1 MLIADNIIK
10 SFDDVHVLKGVDLHV
25 NKAEIVSIIGKSG
38 SGKSTFLHILG
49 TLDAA
54 DSGSIS
60 IDGQQINDLKQK
72 DLAKFRNEKIGFVF
86 QFHHLLSEFTAV
98 ENVSIPGLIAKKNRK
113 EVEARA
119 IELLEYF
126 GLADRINHRPSELSG
141 GEQQRVAI
149 ARALINNPAVVFADE
164 PTGNLDSQ
172 TSTEIMTLF
181 QKLRDDFNQTFVM
194 VTHDMSLAGIS
205 DRQLT
210 MRDGV
215 MVESGQ

>member
-86 QFHHLLSEFTAV
+86 QFHHLLSEFTAL

-113 EVEARA
+113 EVEDRA